1 MQIMTVQIYTDGSCL
16 GNPGPGAWAYLIRK
30 ESKEFRKEGGEPYT
44 TNNRMELLAVIEA
57 LSWLEKEHP
66 GERIMDI
73 YSDSTWVIST
83 ITKNW
88 KRKKNLDLWERLTPL
103 LLGKRIS
110 WNWVRGHNGHKE
122 NEDCDVRAQ
131 KEAHKQIK
139 IFNTLDA
146 RMLKLPGEDPS
157 LFDRE

>member
-1 MQIMTVQIYTDGSCL
+1 MKIQIYTDGSCL
-16 GNPGPGAWAYLIRK
+16 GNPGPGAWAFLARVDGEETRK
-30 ESKEFRKEGGEPYT
+30 QGGEPYT
-44 TNNRMELLAVIEA
+44 TNNRMELTAVIEA
-57 LSWLEKEHP
+57 LLWLEKEHP
-66 GERIMDI
+66 KERTLDV

-103 LLGKRIS
+103 LTDKKIS

-131 KEAHKQIK
+131 KEAHKQAK
-139 IFNTLDA
+139 IYQKMDA
-146 RMLKLPGEDPS
+146 RELHLPGEDPV
-157 LFDRE
+157 LF

>member
-16 GNPGPGAWAYLIRK
+16 GNPGPGAWAYLIRRDG
-30 ESKEFRKEGGEPYT
+30 KEFRKEGGEPYT
-44 TNNRMELLAVIEA
+44 TNNRMELSAVIEA
-57 LSWLEKEHP
+57 LRWLEKEHP
-66 GERIMDI
+66 NEQILDI

-103 LLGKRIS
+103 LLNKRIT

-131 KEAHKQIK
+131 KEAHKQAK
-139 IFNTLDA
+139 VFNTLDA
-146 RMLKLPGEDPS
+146 RMLKLPGEDPG
-157 LFDRE
+157 LFDRD